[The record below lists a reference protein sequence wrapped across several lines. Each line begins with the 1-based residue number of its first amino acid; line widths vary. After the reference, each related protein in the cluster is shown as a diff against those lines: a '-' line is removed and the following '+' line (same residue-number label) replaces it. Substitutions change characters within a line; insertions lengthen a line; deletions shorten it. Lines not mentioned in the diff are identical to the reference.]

1 MEEQEHRKDTTNIFA
16 RYYEP
21 LAQRTRKRQW
31 RELASLRSFLLDQ
44 GQVLSNLATDGPSWL
59 SVKSSL
65 VEAYVVDLK
74 KRHYTHS
81 SIEMQLYTIKTY
93 ARLAMEAGY
102 LSRSE
107 YGAINK
113 IQAPP
118 NLEGEPRR
126 GEKKSNT
133 LDLTDKQVQQLLDRP
148 DTRLGNSNKLM
159 LMLMLDYGL
168 WPREIAALDRHSID
182 INAGTITLY
191 NYHAEEQQT
200 LPLNPQILETATRY
214 LQEPS
219 PYEALFVGNHKE
231 STHTLRL
238 TDRAINA
245 RVRTLGKKIGLD
257 VLAPQDCHAYW
268 EKTAHVRPT
277 QRKRRPDIL
286 NRQAF
291 EQSMLQHGV
300 PDSMLAPFVSEYRLL
315 IPLMVEFVD
324 QQKFLEYLQK
334 KLQDYSL
341 RQENMAFLKEALEHI
356 GNWMGEELEKYKFSR
371 QEENKKQQMEMHSD
385 TKKINLGN
393 K

>member
-1 MEEQEHRKDTTNIFA
+1 MDYNKQDRRQEHGEDTINIFA

-44 GQVLSNLATDGPSWL
+44 GQILSNLATDGPSW
-59 SVKSSL
+59 SNMKKSL
-65 VEAYVVDLK
+65 IEAYVAYLK
-74 KRHYTHS
+74 NNHYTRS

-113 IQAPP
+113 MQAPP
-118 NLEGEPRR
+118 DLEGEPRR
-126 GEKKSNT
+126 GEKKGDT
-133 LDLTDKQVQQLLDRP
+133 LNLTDKQVEQLLDQP

-182 INAGTITLY
+182 IKAGTITFY

-200 LPLNPQILETATRY
+200 LQLNQRILETATRY

-238 TDRAINA
+238 TDRAVNA

-257 VLAPQDCHAYW
+257 ALAPQDCHAYW
-268 EKTAHVRPT
+268 EKTAHARPL
-277 QRKRRPDIL
+277 QRKRRPDIF
-286 NRQAF
+286 NRRAF

-300 PDSMLAPFVSEYRLL
+300 PDTMLAPFVSDYRLL
-315 IPLMVEFVD
+315 IPLMIEFVD
-324 QQKFLEYLQK
+324 QQKFLEYLQE

-341 RQENMAFLKEALEHI
+341 KQENATFLKEALGHI
-356 GNWMGEELEKYKFSR
+356 VNWMGEELEDYKRSR
-371 QEENKKQQMEMHSD
+371 QQESKK
-385 TKKINLGN
+385 
-393 K
+393 